1 MIQLRKVDK
10 TYHTGGIKTPVLRGI
25 DLSIEEGEYVALMGP
40 SGTGKS
46 TLMNV
51 LGLLDSASSGQ
62 YLFGGDDVTNL
73 GDRALSRI
81 RNQRIG
87 FVFQLFHL
95 LPRISALD
103 NVLLPLLYAPRYP
116 RDAKERGK
124 ALLGQVGLQERFK
137 YKPFALSGGQQQR
150 VAIARALINEPA
162 LILADEPTGNLDQNA
177 GKEILDLFDELHG
190 QGRTLVLVTHDP
202 AVASRAKRVVTLR
215 DGKIA
220 SDQRVA

>member
-1 MIQLRKVDK
+1 MIQLRKIEK
-10 TYHTGGIKTPVLRGI
+10 TYRTGGIETPVLREI
-25 DLSIEEGEYVALMGP
+25 DLTIEEGEYVALMGP

-51 LGLLDSASSGQ
+51 LGLLDSASGGQ
-62 YLFGGDDVTNL
+62 YLFGGEDVTHL

-95 LPRISALD
+95 LPRITALD
-103 NVLLPLLYAPRYP
+103 NVLLPLLYAPHYP
-116 RDAKERGK
+116 KDAKERGK
-124 ALLGQVGLQERFK
+124 ALLGQVGLQERAR

-150 VAIARALINEPA
+150 VAIARALINAPA
-162 LILADEPTGNLDQNA
+162 LILADEPTGNLDQRA
-177 GKEILDLFDELHG
+177 GKEILDLFDELHA

-202 AVASRAKRVVTLR
+202 AVASRAKRVVTLK
-215 DGKIA
+215 DGMIA